1 MRSNPLRKSS
11 LWAFPPTL
19 SAVSPLCEGGGQN
32 GFSVRRKAT
41 FVWVFGSSFERR
53 SRAADRWWNSWIL
66 LRVDDLFG
74 SDRIQPP
81 TGGQMQTDGDIKD
94 FFPPTFCGV
103 CVYMCVCVGVE
114 RSHVFSALWRST
126 FALGYGYWGSQKTWI
141 SFRNCT
147 NTHVYPCKKKNHQPF
162 LKY

>member
-19 SAVSPLCEGGGQN
+19 SAVSPLCDGGGQN

-81 TGGQMQTDGDIKD
+81 TGGQMQTDRDMTD

-114 RSHVFSALWRST
+114 RSSVFSGLYFCWYCPWLWILRLT
-126 FALGYGYWGSQKTWI
+126 KNLNFIQKLHKH
-141 SFRNCT
+141 SCL
-147 NTHVYPCKKKNHQPF
+147 PM
-162 LKY
+162 